1 MTASDRQ
8 AASLSSGPAVDR
20 RAFVGRCAC
29 AVAALAVGGC
39 ASLATRPVTPVNGRL
54 ELALVHYPE
63 LLEPNGSLRV
73 MPEGQAEPIYI
84 MALGESRFRA
94 LSPIC
99 THLGCTVDI
108 QDDRLVCPCHGST
121 YDRTGAVLRGPAEH
135 PLAHYR
141 TELSPDG
148 VLTVDLRSRS

>member
-1 MTASDRQ
+1 MIVSARQ
-8 AASLSSGPAVDR
+8 APPASISNVDR

-29 AVAALAVGGC
+29 ALAALAVGGC
-39 ASLATRPVTPVNGRL
+39 ASLATRPVTPVNGRFA
-54 ELALVHYPE
+54 LALVHYPE

-73 MPEGQAEPIYI
+73 MPAGHPEPVYI
-84 MALGESRFRA
+84 MALGENRFRA

-135 PLAHYR
+135 PLAHFR
-141 TELSPDG
+141 TELSADG
-148 VLTVDLRSRS
+148 VLTVDLQSRS